1 MPFYN
6 HKINL
11 LFKRKFNL
19 LKMFYDWE
27 KLVCKDKT
35 VKNCE
40 SSHKRTIAYSKKIE
54 RSLEEACLCCY
65 LCFIGEQKG

>member
-19 LKMFYDWE
+19 LKMFYEWE
-27 KLVCKDKT
+27 KLVCVFGSNAHYEWKLHAEGST
-35 VKNCE
+35 LILFIRAVA
-40 SSHKRTIAYSKKIE
+40 TQ
-54 RSLEEACLCCY
+54 Y
-65 LCFIGEQKG
+65 LYLTEG